1 MLAVRLGSL
10 LTLAHTYY
18 LGYDGPRSYFPF
30 LSIRWLITE
39 GVYSVF
45 YSHLQVVSGVPTV
58 PAVAPR
64 FVVGQKYQFPSGETV
79 RITAIVID
87 WDTEEVILV
96 LESAGIACVSDLLVS
111 EFLAL
116 RPERVFQ

>member
-1 MLAVRLGSL
+1 MS
-10 LTLAHTYY
+10 
-18 LGYDGPRSYFPF
+18 
-30 LSIRWLITE
+30 
-39 GVYSVF
+39 
-45 YSHLQVVSGVPTV
+45 YSHLQVVSEVPTV
-58 PAVAPR
+58 QAVAPR

-79 RITAIVID
+79 RITAIVTD

-96 LESAGIACVSDLLVS
+96 LESMGIARASDLLVN